1 MRVGYDRSRRVFT
14 LTLTL
19 FVAKSLPPYW
29 LKTLAIELVHDEKP
43 CSIRFIPEW
52 TQFEA
57 PHVRARLSSRND
69 ATEVFGVR
77 KDRDAALFHIKSVKL
92 IRGGS
97 SREFPNASSTAAFLA
112 RPIPMRDAEDAA
124 DT

>member
-14 LTLTL
+14 LTL
-19 FVAKSLPPYW
+19 FVSNSLPPNW
-29 LKTLAIELVHDEKP
+29 LKTLAVELVHDDKP
-43 CSIRFIPEW
+43 CAIRFTPEW
-52 TQFEA
+52 TQLEA

-77 KDRDAALFHIKSVKL
+77 KDMDAAFVPIKSVKL
-92 IRGGS
+92 IRGS
-97 SREFPNASSTAAFLA
+97 TLREYPNASSTAAFLA
-112 RPIPMRDAEDAA
+112 RPIPKRGAEDAA